1 MEGGGQLRPSQ
12 GTFVNQSKLQTL
24 ALKTG
29 SIPGLR
35 HLSLALAVLVPIVVE
50 ALLFVAGHALLRSE
64 ALALAFAVVPT
75 VLLGLLFTLKLK
87 RDAGI
92 IAFIIEMF
100 RVSASGRLV
109 AGLGALANG
118 DFSTTFELWSNPMDS
133 ELGGEFGDMLVK
145 LEGLRLANV
154 DVYVTYNQ
162 ATERLRELI
171 GQVSDTVAFVN
182 TASTDVA
189 SAAEHSGGSSGE
201 IALAIGQVG
210 DAAEQQAA
218 VIEAARACAVD
229 VSRAVDSSTDELS
242 QAMEV
247 ADHVRSITED
257 GVRASAE
264 ADAAMRAV
272 RDSSQAVTAAITEL
286 NAKSTQIGAI
296 VETITGIAGQTN
308 LLALNAAIE
317 AARAG
322 EQGRGFAIVAE
333 EVRKLAEESGR
344 AAEQI
349 SALLKT
355 IQTETGHVFT
365 VVHEGSRRTD
375 SGAAV
380 VERTR
385 EAFGSIE
392 TAVREMYQRVADVA
406 QASAQVSTDSERLRT
421 MLEEVTTVAL
431 SSSGGAAQVA
441 ASAEASSASAQ
452 QLAATAQ
459 ELRANAEMLGN
470 VVGAFKVT
478 KDGTAEYEGKPQE
491 HMAAA
496 DAARARFGAKS

>member
-1 MEGGGQLRPSQ
+1 M
-12 GTFVNQSKLQTL
+12 NQSKLQTL

-29 SIPGLR
+29 AIPLLR
-35 HLSLALAVLVPIVVE
+35 HLSLPIAVLGPIVLE
-50 ALLFVAGHALLRSE
+50 ALLFVAGHALFGSE
-64 ALALAFAVVPT
+64 ALALVVAVVPT

-109 AGLGALANG
+109 AGLHALAGG
-118 DFSTTFELWSNPMDS
+118 DFSTTFELWSKPMDAK
-133 ELGGEFGDMLVK
+133 LGGEFAEMIVK

-154 DVYVTYNQ
+154 DVYVAYNQ

-171 GQVSDTVAFVN
+171 GQVSDTAAFVN
-182 TASTDVA
+182 AASTDVA
-189 SAAEHSGGSSGE
+189 SAAEHSGGSSSE

-229 VSRAVDSSTDELS
+229 VSTAVDASAAELGE
-242 QAMEV
+242 AMEM
-247 ADHVRSITED
+247 ADHVRSITDE

-264 ADAAMRAV
+264 ADAAMQAV
-272 RDSSQAVTAAITEL
+272 RDSSQAVSAAITEL
-286 NAKSTQIGAI
+286 NAKSAQIGAI
-296 VETITGIAGQTN
+296 VDTITGIAGQTN

-355 IQTETGHVFT
+355 IQTETGHVVT
-365 VVHEGSRRTD
+365 VVQEGSQRTD
-375 SGAAV
+375 SGTQV

-392 TAVREMYQRVADVA
+392 DAVRQMHARVAEV
-406 QASAQVSTDSERLRT
+406 ASASARVGADSKRLRT
-421 MLEEVTTVAL
+421 MLEEVTTVAQ

-441 ASAEASSASAQ
+441 ASAEASSASAE

-459 ELRANAEMLGN
+459 ELKANAEMLGN
-470 VVGAFKVT
+470 VVGAFKVA
-478 KDGTAEYEGKPQE
+478 KDGAAEYEGKPQD

-496 DAARARFGAKS
+496 EAARARFATK